1 MRVVNE
7 EACDKLNASLRHI
20 AVHVSGVVEADVR
33 RVWEAVREFGAVSKW
48 LPAAEASVLKV
59 LLLIC
64 RLCGFTE
71 RLPPVTSCRHR
82 AALLVSLKLGNQADC
97 FSPYLLFLWLP
108 CKGLLAS
115 SLCAGALMSAVQ
127 ASVVV

>member
-20 AVHVSGVVEADVR
+20 AVHVSGIVEADVG

-59 LLLIC
+59 LLLTRRC
-64 RLCGFTE
+64 CGF
-71 RLPPVTSCRHR
+71 V
-82 AALLVSLKLGNQADC
+82 
-97 FSPYLLFLWLP
+97 
-108 CKGLLAS
+108 
-115 SLCAGALMSAVQ
+115 
-127 ASVVV
+127 

>member
-20 AVHVSGVVEADVR
+20 AVHVSGIVEADVS

-59 LLLIC
+59 LLLTE
-64 RLCGFTE
+64 RFRGFIE
-71 RLPPVTSCRHR
+71 RLPPVTTYR
-82 AALLVSLKLGNQADC
+82 AALLVSL
-97 FSPYLLFLWLP
+97 
-108 CKGLLAS
+108 
-115 SLCAGALMSAVQ
+115 
-127 ASVVV
+127 